1 MNYPFT
7 GQLKLIEIANTAG
20 NVVTNITPPS
30 GKRYLILNVLLKLIT
45 DATAVNRYIDEYL
58 TDSGGNVIVFL
69 PESPAHGAS
78 VTVRK
83 AMIPGADRDGTGL
96 MIQSVYS
103 AYPLLIDDGY
113 YRVSVTNGQAGDVYS
128 GTLQVL
134 EG

>member
-1 MNYPFT
+1 MTIP
-7 GQLKLIEIANTAG
+7 NTAG
-20 NVVTNITPPS
+20 DEVYDITPTG
-30 GKRYLILNVLLKLIT
+30 GKRWLILNILLKLIT
-45 DATAVNRYIDEYL
+45 DETVVNRYIDEFI
-58 TDSGGNVIVFL
+58 TDSGGNVIVYL
-69 PESPAHGAS
+69 PESPAHARNL
-78 VTVRK
+78 TVRK

-113 YRVSVTNGQAGDVYS
+113 YRVSITNGQAGDVYS